1 MIFMITDPALIEKTS
16 FEIIG
21 SEIKTD
27 IPDEYKPVI
36 YRVIHTTAD
45 FEYAELTEIHPYALK
60 RGMDALR
67 SGCRIYSDTNMIQAG
82 VNRKLL
88 LKNKC
93 EVYTYIADSGVAEEA
108 VSRGVTRSIV
118 GMERACRD
126 SGTKVFIIG
135 NAPTALSV
143 LSSQIK
149 TGLVSPE
156 LVIGVPVGFVGAAES
171 KEELRETDA
180 PYIITRGRKGGS
192 TVAVA
197 ILNAILLMMGK

>member
-1 MIFMITDPALIEKTS
+1 MITDPALIEKTS
-16 FEIIG
+16 FEIID
-21 SEIKTD
+21 SEIQID
-27 IPDEYKPVI
+27 VPDEYKPVI

-45 FEYAELTEIHPYALK
+45 FEYAEITEIHPHALK

-82 VNRKLL
+82 VNKKLL
-88 LKNKC
+88 LKYNC
-93 EVYTYIADSGVAEEA
+93 ELYTYIADSRTAEEA
-108 VSRGVTRSIV
+108 AERGVTRSIV

-135 NAPTALSV
+135 NAPTALNV
-143 LSSQIK
+143 LSGQIK
-149 TGLVSPE
+149 SGTVSPE

-171 KEELRETDA
+171 KEELLETAA

-197 ILNAILLMMGK
+197 ILNAILLMLNR

>member
-1 MIFMITDPALIEKTS
+1 MITDPALIEKTS
-16 FEIIG
+16 FEIIH

-45 FEYAELTEIHPYALK
+45 FEYAELTEIHCDALR

-82 VNRKLL
+82 VNKKLL
-88 LKNKC
+88 LQNKC
-93 EVYTYIADSGVAEEA
+93 EVYTYIADSQTAEEA
-108 VSRGVTRSIV
+108 ATRGVTRSII

-126 SGTKVFIIG
+126 SGTKIFIIG

-143 LSSQIK
+143 LTSQIK

-171 KEELRETDA
+171 KEELQETDA

-197 ILNAILLMMGK
+197 IFNSILLMMEK